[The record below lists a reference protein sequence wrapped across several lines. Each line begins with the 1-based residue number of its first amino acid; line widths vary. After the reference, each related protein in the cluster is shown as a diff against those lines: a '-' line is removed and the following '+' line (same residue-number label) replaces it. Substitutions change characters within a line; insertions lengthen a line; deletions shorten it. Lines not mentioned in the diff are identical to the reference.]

1 MSRIYDEVEKALA
14 IARESGDEALLVRAL
29 LARGCV
35 VLYDADSA
43 APYFS
48 EAADLARELGDWWRL
63 SQILQRQT
71 YAAMF
76 AKGDLKGSVA
86 LAREGRDFARK
97 IGDHLTSHQC
107 GISLVCALFY
117 RDGDPSA
124 LPLLRSI
131 TSEANE
137 THDLLSE
144 MTGLMAESII
154 LSLQGEPGGAQAA
167 ISAAVERASE
177 IGSYFESACYSSAGL
192 AAVARGDISAAWEAC
207 EKCCRR
213 SRTRTTV

>member
-1 MSRIYDEVEKALA
+1 MAT
-14 IARESGDEALLVRAL
+14 ARDSGDEALLIRAL

-35 VLYDADSA
+35 VLYDADAA

-117 RDGDPSA
+117 RDGDSSA
-124 LPLLRSI
+124 LPLLRAI
-131 TSEANE
+131 TSEARAA
-137 THDLLSE
+137 HDLLSA
-144 MTGLMAESII
+144 MTCLMAESII
-154 LSLQGEPGGAQAA
+154 LSLQGDPGGAQTA
-167 ISAAVERASE
+167 ISAADERASE
-177 IGSYFESACYSSAGL
+177 IGSYFEGACYSSMGL
-192 AAVARGDISAAWEAC
+192 AALSPRRHLGSVGGMRTCAADDHALVQQC
-207 EKCCRR
+207 EQ
-213 SRTRTTV
+213 